1 MNRPAPQLAVT
12 GSAMDTVVPKR
23 SKKRIVIASAATA
36 AALVAAVLIWRA
48 MPHGL
53 QVGLHDV
60 RIASVE
66 KGVFEDNIM
75 VRANTAPLHSVILDS
90 IESGRVEEVNVR
102 DGVLVKKGE
111 QLFRLSNSQRNIELL
126 ARQAELAQQISNLS
140 NLRVTQEASR
150 TDHQRRLS
158 DLQYSLQQ
166 AEKTHARN
174 IRLSEQGFI
183 SMVALDESKD
193 QLAQKQRDVR
203 DEVASI
209 RNDTTVRN
217 DAVVQMAAAIK
228 GLQSGLHLVQASVEA
243 LAVRAPADGRLTGF
257 SLQVG
262 QTVKTDDHIGRI
274 DDPARFKLSALVDEF
289 YLNRVTVGRR
299 GTVRHG
305 ARDYPV
311 EVSAV
316 YPQIKEGRFSVDM
329 VFIKDAPEALSPGQS
344 LDTQLTL
351 GEPSPAL
358 LLPNGAFVNDS
369 GGAWVFVV
377 SAAGK
382 SAERRDIKIG
392 RRSNSQ
398 IEVLSG
404 LGAGE
409 KVIVSSYASFGKS
422 LQLQLAG
429 Q

>member
-23 SKKRIVIASAATA
+23 SKKRIVIASTATA
-36 AALVAAVLIWRA
+36 AVLVGAVLIWRA

-53 QVGLHDV
+53 QVGVHDV

-75 VRANTAPLHSVILDS
+75 VRANTAPLHSIILDS
-90 IESGRVEEVNVR
+90 IESGRVEEVSVR
-102 DGVLVKKGE
+102 DGVMVKSGE

-126 ARQAELAQQISNLS
+126 ARQAELAQQISNLA

-158 DLQYSLQQ
+158 DLKYSLLQ
-166 AEKTHARN
+166 AEKTRARN
-174 IRLSEQGFI
+174 VRLSDQGFI

-193 QLAQKQRDVR
+193 QLAQKQRDIR
-203 DEVASI
+203 DELEST
-209 RNDTTVRN
+209 RNDSTVRN
-217 DAVVQMAAAIK
+217 DAVVQMVSAIK

-274 DDPARFKLSALVDEF
+274 DDPSTFKLSALVDEF

-305 ARDYPV
+305 AGDYPV

-329 VFIKDAPEALSPGQS
+329 VFTKEAPEALSPGQS

-358 LLPNGAFVNDS
+358 LLSNGAFVNDS
-369 GGAWVFVV
+369 GGAWVFLV
-377 SAAGK
+377 SADGK

-404 LGAGE
+404 LVVGE
-409 KVIVSSYASFGKS
+409 KVIVSSYASFGKT
-422 LQLQLAG
+422 LRLQLAG